1 MIYDREIYHYLF
13 LHFPIALFVLGYFF
27 NFAAVVFKDELF
39 NKFSFWNLG
48 LGIITGIATIMTGFI
63 TDDIVMG
70 HMDNPLPVW
79 STHGTHMIIAVALFY
94 ILFII
99 KFYWGTIL
107 KDKYILFIHTIILFF
122 FIHGTHIGAK
132 LADRV

>member
-27 NFAAVVFKDELF
+27 NFAAVVFKNELF

-48 LGIITGIATIMTGFI
+48 LGIITGIATIITGFI
-63 TDDIVMG
+63 TDNIVMG
-70 HMDNPLPVW
+70 HMDNPFPVW
-79 STHGTHMIIAVALFY
+79 STHGTHMIIAVILFY

-99 KFYWGTIL
+99 KFYWGTVL

-122 FIHGTHIGAK
+122 FIHGTNLGAK